1 MQEREDAI
9 WDIHE
14 PLPVSSSALYHLE
27 PIGVGT
33 PHIESLTSFLKR
45 LAQLHHL
52 TVGTLVAF
60 CSEQTAVDLM
70 PSTIHKLM
78 WIDGI
83 TPFAEK
89 WAQLIADLTCQ
100 NAVTYLTLASWKK
113 LLTGYRLLRYHQA
126 WCPQCYATWAR
137 NEQPVY
143 EPLLWRLQSV
153 ATCPAHQRQLV
164 DACPACS
171 QQFVAITARGAVG
184 FCAKCR
190 AWLGDESP
198 PNTVVSDPEADRLS
212 QTIGRFLALA
222 PQTSQFD
229 IHAVGQTIERL
240 HNHRRMPYSQI
251 DKALQIGLN
260 TLRDLR
266 RGQTLPTLN
275 ALARLTWSSDASPL
289 EILTNSAND
298 EAEHSKPSLARSK
311 SEAEAYLNRLL
322 GSEDLLPA
330 FAEIARCCGLANAV
344 ELGKAFPEHYQVLR
358 ERMNREQQQALQNVL
373 VTEPVISVAEL
384 ARQRGEHQADLYRNF
399 PELCKQVMRAY
410 QEQHEARCSEYLQEL
425 LRSDRVVSIR
435 AVAKALGIG
444 QYYLELWFPDELQL
458 LKARTQ
464 LQRQQQA
471 QQIQQDLETALASP
485 RIPPIALAQV
495 ATELG
500 VSEKMLKKRF
510 PSQSH
515 KILERRRAFQTA
527 QAQAACDRIKQ
538 IVVELHGQNIYPG
551 VDRVHAAIGT
561 WMVHGTAY
569 RNAYVE
575 VMLACGYRDVSNQTS
590 LRRYIST

>member
-1 MQEREDAI
+1 MHEREDTV

-14 PLPVSSSALYHLE
+14 PLSVSPSVLYHLE

-60 CSEQTAVDLM
+60 CSEQTPIDLV

-83 TPFAEK
+83 TSSAEK

-100 NAVTYLTLASWKK
+100 NTVTYLTMASWKN
-113 LLTGYRLLRYHQA
+113 LLSGYKLLRYHQA
-126 WCPQCYATWAR
+126 WCPQCYATWATR
-137 NEQPVY
+137 EQPVY
-143 EPLLWRLQSV
+143 DPLLWRLQSV
-153 ATCPAHQRQLV
+153 TTCPVHQRQLV
-164 DACPACS
+164 NACPACG
-171 QQFVAITARGAVG
+171 QQFVTITARAAVG

-190 AWLGDESP
+190 VWLGDESP

-222 PQTSQFD
+222 PRASHFNVG
-229 IHAVGQTIERL
+229 AVGQTIERL
-240 HNHRRMPYSQI
+240 HSHRRMPYSQI
-251 DKALQIGLN
+251 DKALQTGLN
-260 TLRDLR
+260 TLRHLR
-266 RGQTLPTLN
+266 VGQALPTLN
-275 ALARLTWSSDASPL
+275 TLARLTWLSDASPL
-289 EILTNSAND
+289 EVLTS
-298 EAEHSKPSLARSK
+298 STS
-311 SEAEAYLNRLL
+311 SEAKHSQPFLVRNKRQKEVYLNRLL

-330 FAEIARCCGLANAV
+330 FAEIARFCGLANAV
-344 ELGKAFPEHYQVLR
+344 ELRKAFPEPYQVLR
-358 ERMNREQQQALQNVL
+358 DRMNREQHQALQNVL
-373 VTEPVISVAEL
+373 VTDPIISVAEL
-384 ARQRGEHQADLYRNF
+384 ARKRGEHQADLYRNF

-410 QEQHEARCSEYLQEL
+410 REQQEVRCTEYLQEL
-425 LRSDRVVSIR
+425 IQNRSIVSIR

-458 LKARTQ
+458 LKAGTQ
-464 LQRQQQA
+464 LQHQQQA
-471 QQIQQDLETALASP
+471 QQIRQGLETALTSP
-485 RIPPIALAQV
+485 HLPPITLAQV

-500 VSEKMLKKRF
+500 VSEKMLKRRF
-510 PSQSH
+510 PIQSRE
-515 KILERRRAFQTA
+515 ILERRRAFQTA
-527 QAQAACDRIKQ
+527 QVQAVCDRIKQ
-538 IVVELHGQNIYPG
+538 VVIELHDQNIYPG

-575 VMLACGYRDVSNQTS
+575 AMLACGYRDVSDQTS